1 MDVCATGCNRSN
13 KEGSTSSSLLSVGTS
28 DSLNI
33 IILPFDDGSPLT
45 FLSLVSG
52 QLHLDVGNSGSGV
65 EALWTRFRAVEDGVA
80 PVQAHLVLEAFLP
93 LRAVGILQSFRHT
106 IKRRRLPK
114 LTRESAIHL

>member
-13 KEGSTSSSLLSVGTS
+13 KEGSVRTS
-28 DSLNI
+28 DSRNI
-33 IILPFDDGSPLT
+33 TILPFDDGSPLT
-45 FLSLVSG
+45 FLSSVSS

-65 EALWTRFRAVEDGVA
+65 EALWTRARAVEDGMA

-93 LRAVGILQSFRHT
+93 LRALGILQGFRHA
-106 IKRRRLPK
+106 IKWKRLPK